1 MELTQEYL
9 DNKFKAIDDQFS
21 KLHTHIDDQTEQ
33 LARIIETTIATPM
46 EQRFAELKDYLE
58 VREDV
63 QALKV
68 DMQRIKAALHIS

>member
-1 MELTQEYL
+1 MTELSKEYFDEGL
-9 DNKFKAIDDQFS
+9 RTLETNLAKK
-21 KLHTHIDDQTEQ
+21 IDDQTEQ
-33 LARIIETTIATPM
+33 LARIIADTVAAPM
-46 EQRFAELKDYLE
+46 EQHFADLKDYLE